1 VPIKN
6 RQQFLTII
14 TLSAVGLLALD
25 RIVRPPLQK
34 IWSDRAQ
41 RIQKYKQ
48 QVKEGQTLLQ
58 RKNWFKGH
66 WDDIQKS
73 TLPNDPTAAEQE
85 LWLGLNRWMDF
96 SGVTLKTVAPTLKQG
111 NDPAFKT
118 LECRIDAS
126 GSIDRLSQF
135 LYAMETDKM
144 ALRVQ
149 SIEMTSQDANGTT
162 IALGVQVSALVLATA
177 DVKK

>member
-34 IWSDRAQ
+34 IWDDRSL
-41 RIQKYKQ
+41 RIEKLHQ
-48 QVKEGQTLLQ
+48 QVKDGQLLLQ
-58 RKNWFKGH
+58 RKNWLKGH
-66 WDDIQKS
+66 WEGIQKS
-73 TLPNDPTAAEQE
+73 TLPNDPTAAEQ
-85 LWLGLNRWMDF
+85 LLFSGLNDWVQNSDVALQ
-96 SGVTLKTVAPTLKQG
+96 GVSPTWKQG
-111 NDPAFKT
+111 NDPAYKT
-118 LECRIDAS
+118 LECRVDVSGRIDQ
-126 GSIDRLSQF
+126 LSQF
-135 LYAMETDKM
+135 LYYMETNQM

-149 SIEMTSQDANGTT
+149 SIEMTSKDANGSN
-162 IALGVQVSALVLATA
+162 IGLGVNVSALVLATA